1 MVKKLFFAED
11 EKEWVLFYTERNKIL
26 GFSLPKSKYPKLQDF
41 KKAIPKCE
49 DAYINPQDIIG
60 TKIVEIAE
68 EV

>member
-26 GFSLPKSKYPKLQDF
+26 GFSLPKKEYPTLQDF

-49 DAYINPQDIIG
+49 DGPIEPEELIG
-60 TKIVEIAE
+60 LKIVEIAE